1 MAYIVS
7 ASNELEYDW
16 NTFKKTWRRMV
27 DPLDRDFIHFNQI
40 ITGKIWFN
48 QKRISNIKNI
58 IYLKVG
64 KQGRVSFNDTTA
76 NMFIYDAPFTLKVK
90 VNNRQFSLSSAVLL
104 QNFIDNLIKIIVSV
118 NANIKIIIVNKRDE
132 CLEYEKENK
141 ISP

>member
-1 MAYIVS
+1 
-7 ASNELEYDW
+7 
-16 NTFKKTWRRMV
+16 MV